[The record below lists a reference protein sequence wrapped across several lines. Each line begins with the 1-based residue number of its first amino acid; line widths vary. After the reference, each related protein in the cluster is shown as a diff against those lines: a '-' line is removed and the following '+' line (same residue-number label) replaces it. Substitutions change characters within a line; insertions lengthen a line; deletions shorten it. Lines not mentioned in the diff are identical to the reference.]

1 MRRAEKAMT
10 LSGQQEARGLKG
22 TYRARVAKR
31 RRIFTRDDMLIR
43 PM

>member
-1 MRRAEKAMT
+1 MRRAEKTMT
-10 LSGQQEARGLKG
+10 LLGQQEVRDQKG
-22 TYRARVAKR
+22 TYRARVEKR